1 MGAMNKIERVDAV
14 LNGEKVDRP
23 PYTFW
28 YHFGTQFGPGE
39 QTAAFAL
46 DFFRHFD
53 LDILKLMNDYFFPM
67 PDGCEAIK
75 TPGDL
80 EKIQHIDPEKCDF
93 SRQLDAVKILGQELK
108 GEGYFIDTEFDPFQ
122 QMVKQLTGEHM
133 PVLVENYPDALERAL
148 DIMADNLIEYSKLS
162 IRNGA
167 SGIFLA
173 VRASD
178 EATGGYEIF
187 KRFMLPPVMKILEAI
202 QGLGKLTT
210 LHLCGSKIYTEHISE
225 WPVPVISWADRFP
238 DNPSLAEM
246 KDLIKGVVMGG
257 IDHTRLSRHT
267 WETIKDDVI
276 TGIKMGG
283 KERFI
288 LANGC
293 SSPTDLNPRV
303 YEGMRA
309 LVDSV
314 TA

>member
-1 MGAMNKIERVDAV
+1 MNKIERVDAV
-14 LNGEKVDRP
+14 LNGEQADRP

-28 YHFGTQFGPGE
+28 YHSGTQFGPGE
-39 QTAAFAL
+39 KTASFAL

-67 PDGCEAIK
+67 PEGCDAIK
-75 TPGDL
+75 TPSDL
-80 EKIQHIDPEKCDF
+80 AKIQHVDPEKCDF
-93 SRQLDAVKILGQELK
+93 NHQLNAVKILGRELK
-108 GEGYFIDTEFDPFQ
+108 GEGYFIDTVFDPWQ
-122 QMVKQLTGEHM
+122 QLVKQLTGTYM
-133 PVLVENYPDALERAL
+133 PELAKSYPDALESAL

-173 VRASD
+173 IRASD
-178 EATGGYEIF
+178 EETGGIEIF
-187 KRFMLPPVMKILEAI
+187 ERFILPPLMKILEAI
-202 QGLGKLTT
+202 EGLGKLTT
-210 LHLCGSKIYTEHISE
+210 LHLCGSKIYIKHVAEYPFPI
-225 WPVPVISWADRFP
+225 ISWADRFP

-246 KDLIKGVVMGG
+246 KNLFNGVVMGG
-257 IDHTRLSRHT
+257 IDHTRLGRHT
-267 WETIKDDVI
+267 WETIKENVI
-276 TGIKMGG
+276 TGIQMGG

-293 SSPTDLNPRV
+293 SSPTDFNPRV
-303 YEGMRA
+303 YKAMRA